1 MMAIPRARLLDPA
14 CGSGTF
20 LTLALARVRERMELE
35 LWDRDPLL
43 RQTCAKK
50 VLENIVGFDL
60 NPLAVIAARTNYLL
74 AFGDLIRYARPL
86 RSQSTTATLSSP
98 RAAERGSQGPAKIFD
113 ADQDFFYRPPWL
125 VSSAS
130 RWR

>member
-1 MMAIPRARLLDPA
+1 
-14 CGSGTF
+14 
-20 LTLALARVRERMELE
+20 MELE

-74 AFGDLIRYARPL
+74 AFGDLIRYARPVEIPVYNCDAIL
-86 RSQSTTATLSSP
+86 TPVLQK
-98 RAAERGSQGPAKIFD
+98 RAAKGQQRYSMRI
-113 ADQDFFYRPPWL
+113 RISSTCPPWL